1 MPLFNSP
8 AMRGPRPAGRPQGS
22 VGGKTVAGSGVAS
35 SSGPQGR
42 GKGTRGL
49 GLGKSNL
56 KRHSQERYPVCMR
69 PLKHRDCFIPSKTEP
84 ELIIYPRRLARRGGV
99 KRISGMIYQETRD
112 VLRKY
117 LSSILNDC
125 VLICEHSK
133 RKTVTVTDVIWSL
146 KRQGRPIY
154 GFDQNALSKTPQ
166 TKKRY

>member
-1 MPLFNSP
+1 MPLFSSP

-56 KRHSQERYPVCMR
+56 KRHRKI
-69 PLKHRDCFIPSKTEP
+69 LKDNIMAVTKSD
-84 ELIIYPRRLARRGGV
+84 IRRLARRGGV

-154 GFDQNALSKTPQ
+154 GFDQNALSKKPD

>member
-1 MPLFNSP
+1 MPLFSSP

-56 KRHSQERYPVCMR
+56 KRHSESDLRSSHHR
-69 PLKHRDCFIPSKTEP
+69 KILKDNIMAVTKSD
-84 ELIIYPRRLARRGGV
+84 IRRLARRGGV

-154 GFDQNALSKTPQ
+154 GFDQNALSKKPD